1 LLSSEP
7 RPISAIVAAL
17 WTKVIEFSCRGRALL
32 ASWPATPAEISAAM
46 PDQTYVPHPVDTS
59 HVSLDDLQPLLES
72 LARNA
77 HEIWAQQRLR
87 DGWTYGAHRDDVK
100 RTHPCLVPY
109 ENLSESEKDYD
120 RIMVNEALKA
130 IIAMGYSIAKR

>member
-1 LLSSEP
+1 MLS
-7 RPISAIVAAL
+7 RPESSA
-17 WTKVIEFSCRGRALL
+17 EF
-32 ASWPATPAEISAAM
+32 SAAM
-46 PDQTYVPHPVDTS
+46 PDQTYVPRPVDTS
-59 HVSLDDLQPLLES
+59 QVNLEYLQSLLEG

-109 ENLSESEKDYD
+109 ENLSESEKEYD
-120 RIMVNEALKA
+120 RVMVNETLKTILAL
-130 IIAMGYSIAKR
+130 GYRIVKGE

>member
-1 LLSSEP
+1 
-7 RPISAIVAAL
+7 
-17 WTKVIEFSCRGRALL
+17 
-32 ASWPATPAEISAAM
+32 M

-59 HVSLDDLQPLLES
+59 HVNLDDLQPLLEN

-109 ENLSESEKDYD
+109 ESLSESEKDYD
-120 RIMVNEALKA
+120 RIMVNETLKTILAL
-130 IIAMGYSIAKR
+130 GYRIAKPSGE

>member
-1 LLSSEP
+1 MLL
-7 RPISAIVAAL
+7 RPES
-17 WTKVIEFSCRGRALL
+17 
-32 ASWPATPAEISAAM
+32 PAEFSAAM
-46 PDQTYVPHPVDTS
+46 PDQTYFPHPVDTS
-59 HVSLDDLQPLLES
+59 QVNLEDLQSLLEG

-109 ENLSESEKDYD
+109 ENLSESEKEYD
-120 RIMVNEALKA
+120 RVMVNETLKTILAL
-130 IIAMGYSIAKR
+130 GYRIVKGQ

>member
-1 LLSSEP
+1 
-7 RPISAIVAAL
+7 
-17 WTKVIEFSCRGRALL
+17 
-32 ASWPATPAEISAAM
+32 M

-59 HVSLDDLQPLLES
+59 QVSLDGLQSRLEG

-100 RTHPCLVPY
+100 RTHPGLVPY
-109 ENLSESEKDYD
+109 ENLSESEKEYD
-120 RIMVNEALKA
+120 RVMVNETLKTILAL
-130 IIAMGYSIAKR
+130 GYRIVKR

>member
-1 LLSSEP
+1 M
-7 RPISAIVAAL
+7 
-17 WTKVIEFSCRGRALL
+17 L
-32 ASWPATPAEISAAM
+32 ASWPATPAEISADM
-46 PDQTYVPHPVDTS
+46 PDHTYLPHPVDTS
-59 HVSLDDLQPLLES
+59 HVSLDELQPLLES

-130 IIAMGYSIAKR
+130 IIAMGYSITKR

>member
-1 LLSSEP
+1 
-7 RPISAIVAAL
+7 
-17 WTKVIEFSCRGRALL
+17 
-32 ASWPATPAEISAAM
+32 M
-46 PDQTYVPHPVDTS
+46 PDQSYVPQPVDTS
-59 HVSLDDLQPLLES
+59 HVSLDDLRPLLES

-100 RTHPCLVPY
+100 RTHPGLVPY

-120 RIMVNEALKA
+120 RIMVNETLKTILAL
-130 IIAMGYSIAKR
+130 GYHIAKPEGA